1 MHYNRGIVALNGA
14 WDGLDYY
21 REKHDYKLLVAADG
35 GANYLYRIGL
45 RPDVIIGDL
54 DSIEEDILSYYL
66 ELGVVVNK
74 YPTDKDKTD
83 SCLALEYA
91 IGDGMDEVV
100 IWGAIGNRIDH
111 TLANLHLLSMS
122 LEFGVPF
129 VIDTHE
135 LSIFL
140 LDKGVELEM
149 SIGATLSLLPFTERV
164 EGISGEG
171 LRYKLDNSIM
181 EIGFPYGVSNVAT
194 AKKVKIEVKKGILL
208 VVAFKN
214 GEESVIPHRFL

>member
-1 MHYNRGIVALNGA
+1 MYSRGIVALNGY

-21 REKHDYKLLVAADG
+21 RAPHEYSLLVAADG

-54 DSIEEDILSYYL
+54 DSIQGEVLDYYVRA
-66 ELGVVVNK
+66 GVVVNR
-74 YPTDKDKTD
+74 YPSDKDKTD

-91 IGDGMDEVV
+91 VSRGVDEVV

-122 LEFGVPF
+122 LKVGVPF

-140 LDKGVELEM
+140 VSVGVELTVTV
-149 SIGATLSLLPFTERV
+149 GATLSLLPFTEEV
-164 EGISGEG
+164 SGITGRG
-171 LRYKLDNSIM
+171 LKYRLQDSAM
-181 EIGFPYGVSNVAT
+181 ELGFPYGVSNVAV
-194 AKKVKIEVKKGILL
+194 ASVVEIEVKKGVLL
-208 VVAFKN
+208 VVVFKG
-214 GEESVIPHRFL
+214 GEKSVIPHRFL